1 MADKKISQLS
11 ITTDYENS
19 YVPTETSGSN
29 YKINVK
35 TAIETIAAGALEPYI
50 QGIGDA
56 LAEKV
61 DKVTGKGLSTN
72 DYTTADKNKLA
83 DFGGPIPESEINTLF
98 V

>member
-11 ITTDYENS
+11 VTTDYQNS

-35 TAIETIAAGALEPYI
+35 TAIEEVAGNALQPYI
-50 QGIGDA
+50 QGIGQQ
-56 LAEKV
+56 LNNKV

-72 DYTTADKNKLA
+72 DYTTAEKNKLA
-83 DFGGPIPESEINTLF
+83 DFGGAIPESEINALF